1 MEVLFRAFDGKIF
14 EDEDKCRDYELNLK
28 FFNEVKKEIIFLN
41 CNDNLISKPISEIN
55 LNDVCTVAIGNEKA
69 ADFLEELFNEAGF
82 YSPENGFTPYS
93 VFWWDDTKDKWIN
106 VEEEVEILKGEVKY
120 LEGKAKLLENF

>member
-41 CNDNLISKPISEIN
+41 CNDNLIS
-55 LNDVCTVAIGNEKA
+55 
-69 ADFLEELFNEAGF
+69 
-82 YSPENGFTPYS
+82 
-93 VFWWDDTKDKWIN
+93 
-106 VEEEVEILKGEVKY
+106 
-120 LEGKAKLLENF
+120 